1 MPEGLKNSKGSFS
14 RMTAKVLS
22 TQIGRNVLAYVD
34 DIIVRSTKQEDH
46 ILDLQETF
54 ANIRKASHKLN
65 PKKCIFEVKKGKFFG
80 CLVSTK
86 GIKANSSKIETILWM
101 EPPKSRKGAQ
111 RLVGRLASL
120 NRFISRSTERNL
132 PFFEV
137 LKSAKVFQ

>member
-54 ANIRKASHKLN
+54 ANFRKAGHKLN
-65 PKKCIFEVKKGKFFG
+65 PKNAF
-80 CLVSTK
+80 
-86 GIKANSSKIETILWM
+86 
-101 EPPKSRKGAQ
+101 SR
-111 RLVGRLASL
+111 
-120 NRFISRSTERNL
+120 
-132 PFFEV
+132 
-137 LKSAKVFQ
+137 